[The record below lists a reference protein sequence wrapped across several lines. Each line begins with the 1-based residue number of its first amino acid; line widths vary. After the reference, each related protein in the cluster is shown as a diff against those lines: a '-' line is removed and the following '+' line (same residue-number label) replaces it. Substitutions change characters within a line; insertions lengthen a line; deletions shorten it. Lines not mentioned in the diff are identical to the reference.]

1 MFPRWNSE
9 NPAVTR
15 RPLVKQIVTCCVVL
29 LSLAVLPG
37 VETAAAGER
46 ILSFHSDIE
55 VYADA
60 TMMVTEVIR
69 VTAERDQIKRG
80 IYRDFPTR
88 YKTRGGDDYVVDFDL
103 VHVARDGN
111 TEPYHTKSISNGIR
125 IYIGDENVLLQPGE
139 YEYRLT
145 YHTSRQLGFFENH
158 DELYWNVTG
167 NGWAFPI
174 DRASARVKLPQS
186 VAAGE
191 ISVEAYTGATGAR
204 GDAYQAGVDTDAA
217 ALFATTREL
226 GPREGLTIVATW
238 PKGHVVE
245 PTSSDKALFFLR
257 DNRVAIISLVGLGV
271 LLSYYLMVWLKVG
284 RDPETGTI
292 APLFYPPNDL
302 SPAAMRYIYRMG
314 FDHKAYAAAL
324 LNMAVKGYLTIED
337 HDNSYK
343 LSRVADAN
351 ESLLS
356 RGEVKIAKTLL
367 AGKQSTTLERENNK
381 AIRNSIDAIRSLL
394 NKEYHGVQF
403 RTNSLFLIPGVV
415 LSLIVLVIA
424 GFSRGGEAALT
435 LMMMSFWLTGWSFGV
450 FMLIRQRQILMAV
463 IFVVFEIFALTAF
476 FEMGSWS
483 FLILL
488 GTLIILNGL
497 FYYLLQA
504 PTSTG
509 RKLMDKIE
517 GFRLY
522 MATAEEDRLNALNP
536 PEQTPELFEKYLP
549 YALALGVDQAWSER
563 FTATLRRAASAD
575 QQSVYRPH
583 WYSGSSWSRFDP
595 AGFASDLGSSLSSAV
610 ARSSVAPGSSS
621 GSGGGGSSGGGGGG
635 GGGGGW

>member
-292 APLFYPPNDL
+292 VPLFYPPNDL